1 MPVHILSAVICQK
14 LVFKNLHG
22 KLQLIYAYE
31 TILIAINNVEL
42 ASKVCLVVF
51 VLLKSH

>member
-22 KLQLIYAYE
+22 KLQFIDAYE
-31 TILIAINNVEL
+31 TILIAINTVEL

-51 VLLKSH
+51 VLLESH